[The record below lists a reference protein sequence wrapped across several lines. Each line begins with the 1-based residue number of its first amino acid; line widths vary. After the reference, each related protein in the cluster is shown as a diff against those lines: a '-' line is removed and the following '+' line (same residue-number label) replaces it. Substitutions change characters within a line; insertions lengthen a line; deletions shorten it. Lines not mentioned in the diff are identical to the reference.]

1 MKKKRK
7 EDTVAKFLYHL
18 GKLCFRLKWIVVL
31 LWVGILAAVG
41 VSAVAFQDGFD
52 DAFSIPDMP
61 SSEAGQMMEHNFE
74 GGVSP
79 GFATDVDLVF
89 QAPPGEKLADPKN
102 HEAIQKVIDSLRA
115 DLPEAAEERT
125 FGNPVDVNPKLIEGV
140 VEQSVEKGLPRELAE
155 TNAYFLRVLSDD
167 GTIGTTRFAFDAPAP
182 GDVNQEQRDAVNKA
196 IELGREAGITVE
208 AGGPGFA
215 EPIEVQS
222 KSEMI
227 GLGVA
232 LIVLL
237 FTFGSVVAA
246 GMPLITAVIGVGIGA
261 LGIVLGT
268 AVVDLN
274 NITPVLALMLGL
286 AVGIDYAL
294 FILSRYR
301 AELDEKGEEQSLEES
316 AGMAL
321 GTAGSAVVFA
331 GLTVIIALA
340 ALTLAK
346 IPFLSWM
353 GIAAAATVFV
363 AVLIALTFI
372 PALLGVLKGRVFG
385 LKIPGLRS
393 TKREAGPSYQRS
405 SGLAYRYITKVQRYP
420 ALVLAAVTIGLSAL
434 SIPVTHLDLAL
445 PSDSVAE
452 RDTTQRKSAELL
464 AEGFGEGKN
473 APFLVVMDVSD
484 MNTQAAALSS
494 YRAAAGIPE
503 DAGVEQLAPLTY
515 QMAAEKFNANADV
528 AHAQVVR
535 VNKAGTSAQILV
547 TPRLGPND
555 PLSTELL
562 HALRAQADDLRRS
575 LGIEIG
581 ITGLTAV
588 QQDVTTK
595 LDHAMPIYLSVV
607 VGLAIV
613 LLLMVFRSLM
623 VPLVAGL
630 GFLLSVGAAFGT
642 TILFWQQGLWGI
654 VDTPGP
660 IISFMP
666 IFLIG
671 VTFGLA
677 MDYQVFLVTRMRER
691 YIELQ
696 KHPEENTTPFS
707 LVDAST
713 VQGFLLGSRVVTAAA
728 LIMMAVF
735 FANITQPL
743 PFVKIFGFALGVAVL
758 VDAFLIRM
766 ALVPATM
773 FLLGRATWWMPRW
786 LDRILP
792 SLDVEGTS
800 LEKEME
806 STASGRR

>member
-1 MKKKRK
+1 M
-7 EDTVAKFLYHL
+7 AKFLYHL

>member
-1 MKKKRK
+1 M
-7 EDTVAKFLYHL
+7 AKFLYHL

-102 HEAIQKVIDSLRA
+102 HEAVQKVIDSLRA

-316 AGMAL
+316 AGIAL

-340 ALTLAK
+340 ALTIAK

-393 TKREAGPSYQRS
+393 TKREASPSYQRT

-494 YRAAAGIPE
+494 YWAVAGIPE
-503 DAGVEQLAPLTY
+503 NAGVEQLAPLTY

-555 PLSTELL
+555 PLTTELL

-575 LGIEIG
+575 LNIEIG

-713 VQGFLLGSRVVTAAA
+713 AQGFLLGSRVVTAAA

>member
-1 MKKKRK
+1 M
-7 EDTVAKFLYHL
+7 YHL

>member
-1 MKKKRK
+1 M
-7 EDTVAKFLYHL
+7 AKFLYHL

-393 TKREAGPSYQRS
+393 TKRTAGPSYQRS

-484 MNTQAAALSS
+484 MNTQAAALNS

-535 VNKAGTSAQILV
+535 VNKAGTSAQVLV

-677 MDYQVFLVTRMRER
+677 MDYQVFLVTRVRER

-735 FANITQPL
+735 FANISQPL

>member
-1 MKKKRK
+1 M
-7 EDTVAKFLYHL
+7 AKFLYHL

-363 AVLIALTFI
+363 SVLIALTFI

-393 TKREAGPSYQRS
+393 TKRTAGPSYQRS

-484 MNTQAAALSS
+484 MNTQAAALNS

-535 VNKAGTSAQILV
+535 VNKAGTSAQVLV

-562 HALRAQADDLRRS
+562 HALRAQAEDLRRS

-735 FANITQPL
+735 FANISQPL